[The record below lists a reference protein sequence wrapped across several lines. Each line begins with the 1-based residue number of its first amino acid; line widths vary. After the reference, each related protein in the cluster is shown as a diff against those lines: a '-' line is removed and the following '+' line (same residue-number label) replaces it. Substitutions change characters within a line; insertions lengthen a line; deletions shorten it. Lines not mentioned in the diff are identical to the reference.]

1 MDHLRPAGHS
11 AIVEPA
17 APQSAPPCTDEWL
30 SLQVII
36 VRNNLKGTKKRI
48 RSKRY
53 QMFEK
58 AIMSPI
64 RGCLRGAGKAM
75 DFIADMIG

>member
-1 MDHLRPAGHS
+1 MCPPAGW
-11 AIVEPA
+11 VVFDPM
-17 APQSAPPCTDEWL
+17 
-30 SLQVII
+30 VILF
-36 VRNNLKGTKKRI
+36 RNNVKGTKKRI